1 MAAFPTTGVRYDWRD
16 LSEATDP
23 VVERAAME
31 RGIAKQRRIN
41 SDARVE
47 IALTLHF
54 DTQAETAAFEDWF
67 YDDINAGQ
75 DFFDFVHP
83 RLGTTVQGRVVGG
96 ELGPLSYLDPT
107 LGYARRS
114 IKVEYWRSTW

>member
-31 RGIAKQRRIN
+31 RGIAKQRRTN

-47 IALTLHF
+47 IGLTLHF
-54 DTQAETAAFEDWF
+54 DTKAEAAAFETWF
-67 YDDINAGQ
+67 FTTVHAGQ

-83 RLGTTVQGRVVGG
+83 RLGTTVQARVVGG
-96 ELGPLSYLDPT
+96 ELGALSYLNPAMA
-107 LGYARRS
+107 YSRRS
-114 IKVEYWRSTW
+114 IKLEYWRSTW